1 MTDSSRG
8 GEYEFTKD
16 WFSASTP
23 VWQKLLESLAPRRLL
38 EVGSFE
44 GRSACYLIDILSP
57 RHAIELH
64 CVDTFAGGVEHSV
77 LDMSAVEIRFRA
89 NVRLAAEKA
98 LHSPHVVIHKQ
109 ASDMALATLLAG
121 GGRDSFDLIYI
132 DGSHQAKDVLA
143 DAVLGFRL
151 LRRGGVMIFDDY
163 LWSEKL
169 PGGPDLLRMPK
180 PAIDAFVNLNMREIE
195 VLRAP
200 LYQLY
205 IRKTA

>member
-1 MTDSSRG
+1 MTDSSQG
-8 GEYEFTKD
+8 GDYEFTKD

-23 VWQKLLESLAPRRLL
+23 IWQKILESLAPQKLL

-44 GRSACYLIDILSP
+44 GRSACYLIDHLAP

-64 CVDTFAGGVEHSV
+64 CVDTFEGGVEHSV
-77 LDMSAVEIRFRA
+77 LDMSAVEVRFRA
-89 NVRLAAEKA
+89 NVQKAAGRA
-98 LHSPHVVIHKQ
+98 RHAPNVVVHKQ

-121 GGRDSFDLIYI
+121 GARDSFDLIYI
-132 DGSHQAKDVLA
+132 DGSHQARDVLA

-151 LRRGGVMIFDDY
+151 LRKGGVMIFDDY
-163 LWSEKL
+163 HWSENL
-169 PGGPDLLRMPK
+169 AGGPDLLRMPK
-180 PAIDAFVNLNMREIE
+180 PAIDAFVNLNMRQLE

-205 IRKTA
+205 IRKTG